1 MSDKPFF
8 PEPLSL
14 MNRTS
19 AHLAFRRTMTLIA
32 GGNPLPAVLEAIVL
46 AVEAED
52 PRILCSILL
61 LDEAGEHLL
70 HGAAPSLPDDYNQAI
85 HGVAIGPTTGSC
97 GTAAALDQRVIVE
110 DIQTHP
116 LWADYKHLA
125 AAAGLAAC
133 WSQPIHAACGKVLGT
148 FAIYHRTISAPDDD
162 DIAFIEAAADLT
174 AIAIDR
180 RRAEDDLASSEAR
193 AREAAEEARETA
205 RNLSTFFDVSL
216 DMLCIRDLSGR
227 FIKLSRAWETVLG
240 HPIEALESAPLL
252 TLIHPDDVAATQAL
266 MARAETEGEV
276 VGFVNR
282 YRHRDGGYRQLEWR
296 ARRSGDLV
304 FGVARDVTERLRDEA
319 EMEAAKA
326 AAEAA
331 NRAKSDFLANMSH
344 EIRTPLNGVIGVV
357 AALGQTDL
365 TPAQREM
372 VELIQSSG
380 ATLERLVSDIL
391 DVSKIEAG
399 HLTIEERAFD
409 LDAEL
414 GGLLDITRIRAEEK
428 GVAFRVE
435 CGEAARGVFRGDSIR
450 IKQVFGNLLS
460 NALKFTDRGEVAARI
475 EVVDPPEAGAP
486 SRLILEVRDTGV
498 GFDDDFAAMLFQ
510 RFSQADTTITRRFG
524 GTGLGLS
531 ISKTLVEMMGGQI
544 TGESEPGRGSLF
556 RVTIPLARTQ
566 TLAEYDAPRDACA
579 ATVPSLLGDLLE
591 DRRDALRVLLA
602 EDHPVNQKVVQLI
615 LAPYGAEVTVV
626 ENGALA
632 VDAFKAAPFDL
643 VLMDM
648 QMPVMDGL
656 AATRAIRALE
666 RDHAPGARIP
676 IVMLSANAMAH
687 HRQDA
692 LAAGADLHVAKPV
705 TAVALLAGI
714 GQALDAGQRRAS

>member
-1 MSDKPFF
+1 
-8 PEPLSL
+8 
-14 MNRTS
+14 
-19 AHLAFRRTMTLIA
+19 MTLIA
-32 GGNPLPAVLEAIVL
+32 GGNPLPMVLDAIVQ

-61 LDEAGEHLL
+61 LDETGQRLML
-70 HGAAPSLPDDYNQAI
+70 GAAPSLPDDYNQAI
-85 HGVAIGPTTGSC
+85 HGVAISPTAGSC
-97 GTAAALDQRVIVE
+97 GTAAALDRRVIVE
-110 DIQTHP
+110 DIQTDP

-125 AAAGLAAC
+125 AAADLAAC
-133 WSQPIHAACGKVLGT
+133 WSQPIRAASGKVLGT
-148 FAIYHRTISAPDDD
+148 FAIYHRRISAPNAD
-162 DIAFIEAAADLT
+162 DIAFIEAAADLA

-180 RRAEDDLASSEAR
+180 RRAEDELACSEAR
-193 AREAAEEARETA
+193 ARRAAEEARETA
-205 RNLSTFFDVSL
+205 RNLTTFFDVSL
-216 DMLCIRDLSGR
+216 DMLCIRDLEGR
-227 FIKLSRAWETVLG
+227 FVKLSRAWETALG
-240 HPIEALESAPLL
+240 HPIETLEGAPLL
-252 TLIHPDDVAATQAL
+252 PLIHPDDVAATREL
-266 MARAETEGEV
+266 MTRADTDDEV
-276 VGFVNR
+276 LGFVNR
-282 YRHRDGGYRQLEWR
+282 YRHRDGHYRQLEWR

-304 FGVARDVTERLRDEA
+304 FAVARDVTERLREEA
-319 EMEAAKA
+319 EMEAAKM
-326 AAEAA
+326 AAETA

-409 LDAEL
+409 LDVEL
-414 GGLLDITRIRAEEK
+414 SGLLDITRIRAGEK
-428 GVAFRVE
+428 GLGFDVQRGAE
-435 CGEAARGVFRGDSIR
+435 ARGVFRGDSIR

-460 NALKFTDRGEVAARI
+460 NALKFTDHGQIAARI
-475 EVVDPPEAGAP
+475 EVADPAAAGEP

-498 GFDDDFAAMLFQ
+498 GFDPDFAALLFQ

-544 TGESEPGRGSLF
+544 VGESEPGRGSLF
-556 RVTIPLARTQ
+556 RVVIPLARTQ
-566 TLAEYDAPRDACA
+566 ALADYDAPRDVAV
-579 ATVPSLLGDLLE
+579 ATVPGHDLLE

-615 LAPYGAEVTVV
+615 LAPYDAQVTVV
-626 ENGALA
+626 GNGALA
-632 VDAFKAAPFDL
+632 VEAFKASPFDL

-656 AATRAIRALE
+656 AATRAIRVLE
-666 RDHAPGARIP
+666 RDLAGSARTP

-705 TAVALLAGI
+705 TALALLTGI
-714 GQALDAGQRRAS
+714 GQVLDAGQRRAS